1 MRFLVTATPKFDVPS
16 ELLPSLLDA
25 EPEWRERY
33 RDRLDAYAWFPGGG
47 GFGIADVDSEETLSA
62 MVSEHPFS
70 WCSDTQLRPI
80 VDADVAVGQARA
92 ALERMTARA

>member
-1 MRFLVTATPKFDVPS
+1 MRFLVTATPKFDVPP

-47 GFGIADVDSEETLSA
+47 GFGIVDVDSEETLTPWSA
-62 MVSEHPFS
+62 STRSAGAPTLDS
-70 WCSDTQLRPI
+70 ARSSTPTSRSARP
-80 VDADVAVGQARA
+80 ARHSSG
-92 ALERMTARA
+92 